1 MPSLGTK
8 TQYLNRVSNNNP
20 AMKYKDIKLRA
31 LEPEDLELLYN
42 WENNLS
48 YWVISNTVS
57 PFSKYTLKRY
67 VENSHKSIYE
77 TSQLRL
83 MIDHIGDKVSIGTID
98 IFDFDPFHKRAG
110 LGILIANDEYRRKGY
125 ATMALTCL
133 IDYCFKTLQLH
144 QLYCNILAN
153 NHESIELFRK
163 IGFSECGVK
172 KEWIKVA
179 DGYIDEHMFQLINP
193 KKHQ

>member
-1 MPSLGTK
+1 
-8 TQYLNRVSNNNP
+8 
-20 AMKYKDIKLRA
+20 MKYDKIRLRA

-83 MIDHIGDKVSIGTID
+83 MIDHIADKISIGTID
-98 IFDFDPFHKRAG
+98 IFDFDPYHKRAG

-133 IDYCFKTLQLH
+133 IEYCFKTLQLH

-153 NHESIELFRK
+153 NPESIELFKK
-163 IGFSECGVK
+163 IGFAECGMK
-172 KEWIKVA
+172 KEWVKTS
-179 DGYIDEHMFQLINP
+179 DGYIDEYMFQLINP
-193 KKHQ
+193 KEHKH

>member
-1 MPSLGTK
+1 
-8 TQYLNRVSNNNP
+8 
-20 AMKYKDIKLRA
+20 MKYKDIKLRA

-77 TSQLRL
+77 TGQLRL
-83 MIDHIGDKVSIGTID
+83 MIDHLQDNVSIGTID

-110 LGILIANDEYRRKGY
+110 LGILIANEEYRRRGY

-153 NHESIELFRK
+153 NCESIELFK
-163 IGFSECGVK
+163 KLGFVETAVK
-172 KEWIKVA
+172 KEWIKIS
-179 DGYIDEHMFQLINP
+179 DGYLDEHTFQLLNP
-193 KKHQ
+193 KETHANS

>member
-1 MPSLGTK
+1 
-8 TQYLNRVSNNNP
+8 
-20 AMKYKDIKLRA
+20 MKYGKIRLRA

-48 YWVISNTVS
+48 YWIISSTVS

-77 TSQLRL
+77 TGQLRL
-83 MIDHIGDKVSIGTID
+83 MIDHIPDKVSIGTID

-110 LGILIANDEYRRKGY
+110 LGILIANEEYRRKGY

-133 IDYCFKTLQLH
+133 KDYCFKTLQLH
-144 QLYCNILAN
+144 QLYCNILKN
-153 NHESIELFRK
+153 NSESIDLFKK
-163 IGFSECGVK
+163 IGFVETGIK
-172 KEWIKVA
+172 KEWIKTS
-179 DGYIDEHMFQLINP
+179 DGYLDEHMFQLINP
-193 KKHQ
+193 KEITG

>member
-1 MPSLGTK
+1 
-8 TQYLNRVSNNNP
+8 
-20 AMKYKDIKLRA
+20 MKYKDIKLRA

-48 YWVISNTVS
+48 YWVISSTVS

-77 TSQLRL
+77 TGQLRL
-83 MIDHIGDKVSIGTID
+83 MIDHIHDKVSIGTID
-98 IFDFDPFHKRAG
+98 IFDFDAFHKRAG
-110 LGILIANDEYRRKGY
+110 LGILIANEEYRRRGY

-133 IDYCFKTLQLH
+133 VNYCFKTLQLH

-153 NHESIELFRK
+153 NFESIDLFKK
-163 IGFSECGVK
+163 IGFVETGVK
-172 KEWIKVA
+172 KEWIKTS
-179 DGYIDEHMFQLINP
+179 DGYLDEHMFQLINQKGIP
-193 KKHQ
+193 D

>member
-1 MPSLGTK
+1 
-8 TQYLNRVSNNNP
+8 
-20 AMKYKDIKLRA
+20 MKFKDIRLRA

-48 YWVISNTVS
+48 YWIISNTVS

-77 TSQLRL
+77 TGQLRL
-83 MIDHIGDKVSIGTID
+83 MIDHITDKISIGTID

-110 LGILIANDEYRRKGY
+110 LGILIANEDYRRKGY

-133 IDYCFKTLQLH
+133 VDYCFKTLQLH
-144 QLYCNILAN
+144 QLYCNILTN
-153 NHESIELFRK
+153 NCESIDLFKK
-163 IGFSECGVK
+163 IGFVETGVK
-172 KEWIKVA
+172 KEWINTS
-179 DGYIDEHMFQLINP
+179 DGYLDEHIFQLINP
-193 KKHQ
+193 KKI